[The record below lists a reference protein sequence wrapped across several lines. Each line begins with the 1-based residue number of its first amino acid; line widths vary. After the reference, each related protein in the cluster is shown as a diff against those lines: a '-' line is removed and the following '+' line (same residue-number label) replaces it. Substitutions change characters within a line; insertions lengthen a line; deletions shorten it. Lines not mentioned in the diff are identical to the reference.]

1 MNKKS
6 IIIISILSLIVI
18 GLIGGIIYIK
28 NYYIKQLD
36 YIFYTNADESEER
49 EYDCSFTNTHKIIQ
63 ILDYH
68 FAMDGV
74 SYAIVDDFQSYQPYI
89 VVIPKDMETK
99 LEKDKYY
106 EFTYKL
112 NGKGIIK
119 DFNDLNSYLIGTLN
133 NKSRG
138 NDSVGTIYVD
148 LEIKETDSQQNYMK
162 RIGGTYTVK
171 YDEGGLEVFYW
182 SIPSK
187 TDTLYHTNYPVFCI
201 HYVGKDYPGEPYAY
215 EVGSTTLK
223 LRHLGRNN
231 TDPVSETLIYKRI
244 K

>member
-1 MNKKS
+1 MKN
-6 IIIISILSLIVI
+6 ILHFAITLLLTLVAMVMVTSCSSDDYEVVFGS
-18 GLIGGIIYIK
+18 GLIGKWRLSEIQNRPAGIGS
-28 NYYIKQLD
+28 
-36 YIFYTNADESEER
+36 TE
-49 EYDCSFTNTHKIIQ
+49 
-63 ILDYH
+63 
-68 FAMDGV
+68 
-74 SYAIVDDFQSYQPYI
+74 PY
-89 VVIPKDMETK
+89 VV
-99 LEKDKYY
+99 
-106 EFTYKL
+106 
-112 NGKGIIK
+112 
-119 DFNDLNSYLIGTLN
+119 
-133 NKSRG
+133 
-138 NDSVGTIYVD
+138 
-148 LEIKETDSQQNYMK
+148 EIKETDSQQNYMK